1 MAIFFEPAADTAAV
15 LVGAVGGDQT
25 ADVVDTEQSL
35 FGLLD
40 SRPDES
46 LVVVGPSVEPEAAF
60 RLASGQRVQRPA
72 LGVVLV
78 RRRVDSFVLNQALRA
93 GVREV
98 VRLEPR
104 AGLAEACSRA
114 QLVAQEV
121 ATHARHASADKQAGG
136 RLITVFSAKGGC
148 GKTTIASNL
157 AAMAAAEGTRVC
169 LVDLDLPF
177 GDVAI
182 SLQLGVDRTLADS
195 IPMAGHIDAMG
206 VRSIVTVHS
215 SGLHVLVAPIG
226 PGEAERITAALVND
240 LLTQLKTMYD
250 VIVVD
255 TPPAFTEQV
264 LAALDVTDVFL
275 LLATPDVPAVK
286 NLKLTLEMLQL
297 LGYAAEAQ
305 HVVLN
310 RADAKVGLSLPDI
323 EKALQRTVLTE
334 VPSSRDVP
342 ASVNRGVPLGLEQ
355 PRHPVSAALR
365 TLVDAVARVPQ
376 QIEVLP
382 QRAGS
387 ARRRSFLRRSE
398 ASA

>member
-1 MAIFFEPAADTAAV
+1 MAIFFEPDADTAAA
-15 LVGAVGGDQT
+15 LVAAVGGDKA
-25 ADVVDTEQSL
+25 ADVVDTDDAL

-46 LVVVGPSVEPEAAF
+46 LVVVGPSVEQEAAF
-60 RLASGQRVQRPA
+60 RLASSQRVQRPA

-78 RRRVDSFVLNQALRA
+78 RRRVDSFVLSQALRA

-104 AGLAEACSRA
+104 GGLADACTRA

-121 ATHARHASADKQAGG
+121 ATHARQASTDGSSGG

-148 GKTTIASNL
+148 GKTTVASNL
-157 AAMAAAEGTRVC
+157 AAMAAVGGTRVC

-195 IPMAGHIDAMG
+195 IPMAGHIDEMG
-206 VRSIVTVHS
+206 VRSIVTVHP

-226 PGEAERITAALVND
+226 PGEAERITSALVSD
-240 LLTQLKTMYD
+240 LLIQLKRMYD
-250 VIVVD
+250 VVVVD

-264 LAALDVTDVFL
+264 LAALDASDVFL

-286 NLKLTLEMLQL
+286 NLKLTLEMLQM
-297 LGYAAEAQ
+297 LGYPAEAQ

-310 RADAKVGLSLPDI
+310 RADAKVGLSLSDV
-323 EKALQRTVLTE
+323 EKALQRTVLTQ

-365 TLVDAVARVPQ
+365 TLVEAVACEPRQV
-376 QIEVLP
+376 EVSP
-382 QRAGS
+382 HVARAG
-387 ARRRSFLRRSE
+387 RRRSFLRRAE